1 MFKLDKNAVK
11 WGEGLIDKKNG
22 PMTIEFDLYYIFLI
36 VGLGLKQ
43 SYPVQNAPV
52 FTKTYPKAYEASRHK
67 IAALLLYTDLN
78 ASGFEVKN
86 KENVKS
92 AISETLSSSSYN
104 FISDEAVEKLNGY
117 ANGGYHAIK
126 EVLPT
131 APPKASIF
139 LSIINDEFLARLFK
153 F

>member
-22 PMTIEFDLYYIFLI
+22 PMTMEFDLYYIFLI
-36 VGLGLKQ
+36 VGLGLKRSQ
-43 SYPVQNAPV
+43 LVQNGSV
-52 FTKTYPKAYEASRHK
+52 FTKTYPKSYEASRHK

-86 KENVKS
+86 KANVKS
-92 AISETLSSSSYN
+92 AITETLSSSSYN
-104 FISDEAVEKLNGY
+104 FISDDAVERLNNY

-126 EVLPT
+126 DILPR
-131 APPKASIF
+131 APLKASVF
-139 LSIINDEFLARLFK
+139 LGIISDEFLPKLFK